1 MSGPNPF
8 EQPFAAWTP
17 RQVIPATV
25 VVILL
30 LGLFWLAYLVNR
42 VLVLAFVAIVL
53 ATAVQPLVTRAERW
67 RIGRLPGTILVYSLI
82 LAALVGGLVTIAPVL
97 AEQAIT
103 VSQKIPQQY
112 ENLRF
117 DMSKSHSRVLRGISN
132 ALPAGL
138 RQVEP
143 SLPAAPLDRLAET
156 FGYLGELGGGV
167 LAAMLTVLLAF
178 YWSLEGE
185 RSVRALLLWLPA
197 DKRDAGREI
206 FAVLQEKLGAYI
218 RGQSLLCVIVGSL
231 ALVAYLLIGL
241 PQPLALACMV
251 GVLEAI
257 PIFGPVLGAVPAL
270 LTALA
275 EAPSIVVWVLVANTA
290 IQQIENYLLVPR
302 VMDRSVGIN
311 AIVTLLAIVAFGAL
325 MGPLGAIL
333 AIPLAAIVQALLNRF
348 VLDVNALETAPAGR
362 TKLSRLR
369 YEAQELARDVR
380 KQVRQRE
387 QSNETLLEGFED
399 RIEAIVIEL
408 DQALAAADQPAL
420 EPAS

>member
-1 MSGPNPF
+1 
-8 EQPFAAWTP
+8 
-17 RQVIPATV
+17 
-25 VVILL
+25 
-30 LGLFWLAYLVNR
+30 
-42 VLVLAFVAIVL
+42 
-53 ATAVQPLVTRAERW
+53 
-67 RIGRLPGTILVYSLI
+67 
-82 LAALVGGLVTIAPVL
+82 VGGLVTIAPVL
-97 AEQAIT
+97 AEQVIT

-117 DMSKSHSRVLRGISN
+117 DMSQSHSRVLRGISN
-132 ALPAGL
+132 ALPTGL
-138 RQVEP
+138 RQVKP
-143 SLPAAPLDRLAET
+143 SLPVAPLDRLAET
-156 FGYLGELGGGV
+156 FGYLGEIGWGV

-178 YWSLEGE
+178 YWSLDGE

-257 PIFGPVLGAVPAL
+257 PIFGPVLGAGPAL

-275 EAPSIVVWVLVANTA
+275 EAPSMVVWVLVANTA

-348 VLDVNALETAPAGR
+348 VLDVDALETAPQGR
-362 TKLSRLR
+362 SKLSRLR

-387 QSNETLLEGFED
+387 QASETLLEGFED

-408 DQALAAADQPAL
+408 DQALAVADRPTL